1 MTWYFTSLSHLYWCC
16 PPAVKYKPRGLHIDK
31 SKHNDAFYSECPAG
45 IQGPRCV
52 NKIMEKVDNILYK
65 AFPQNSFSASII
77 VSAVAV
83 I

>member
-1 MTWYFTSLSHLYWCC
+1 M
-16 PPAVKYKPRGLHIDK
+16 
-31 SKHNDAFYSECPAG
+31 
-45 IQGPRCV
+45 